1 MIDETTLFPEEVTHY
16 DEWVMRESLNNCV
29 AHSDYSKQSRIIILE
44 YNDRL
49 IFDNAGSFI
58 PDSVEEAIHYDRPQ
72 PYYRNP
78 FLVAAMVNLNMI
90 DIIGSGIKKMFT
102 IQRDRF
108 FPMPTYDI
116 SNERHTE
123 VILHGELINVNYSRQ
138 LKKHPELSLD
148 EVIALDK
155 VQKKIPISETEIQR
169 LRDLKLVAGIASE
182 LQVAGNYTK
191 ISYQDYKHMILEL
204 IHQNGSA
211 TREDIVN
218 MIMPTLSPDI
228 PIEKRQKKIANM
240 VTKLSTQEQLI
251 KNSVNSDKYPVW
263 ILATKK

>member
-1 MIDETTLFPEEVTHY
+1 MYL
-16 DEWVMRESLNNCV
+16 
-29 AHSDYSKQSRIIILE
+29 LE

-90 DIIGSGIKKMFT
+90 DTIGSGIKKMFM

-116 SNERHTE
+116 SNEKHTE
-123 VILHGELINVNYSRQ
+123 VIIHGELINENYSRQ
-138 LKKHPELSLD
+138 LKTHPELSLD
-148 EVIALDK
+148 DVIALDK
-155 VQKKIPISETEIQR
+155 VQKKQPINEERMQR
-169 LRDLKLVAGIASE
+169 LRDLKLVAGVASE

-191 ISYQDYKHMILEL
+191 ISYQDYKQMILDL

-218 MIMPTLSPDI
+218 LILPTLSPDVS
-228 PIEKRQKKIANM
+228 IEKRQKKIANI
-240 VTKLSTQEQLI
+240 VTRLSTQEQRI
-251 KNSVNSDKYPVW
+251 KNSSNSDKYPVW
-263 ILATKK
+263 ALATTK